1 MKRWYGLTL
10 AAVVA
15 AAAVPALIGG
25 SAAFRQLAGVSPHWI
40 LLMLGLVLVGW
51 NLNAWRLRLLLGEKG
66 RNLRHHQ
73 AFSTVLATECGF
85 NATPGGSG
93 APFILAA
100 MLKRH
105 QVRASEAS
113 AVFVIDQMTDLL
125 FFLCILPALLL
136 YGLNHYLDFAPT
148 WLLGAIGATQVALI
162 ITAFSLF
169 RYHRLALK
177 RSGALL
183 ERLGLKRSVRLRW
196 ARSQLRFNNAV
207 RTTLRLSPY
216 RLMLTFVLCAGH
228 WLLRYSVLYVAVIAL
243 GHPIDWGYTF
253 FVQMMSMAAGH
264 LTLLPGGA
272 GGTELSSAALLA
284 PYLTKSTAAAA
295 ILIWRCIT
303 YYFYLLAG
311 GIVLMGVAGWRF
323 WQRQVPGQR
332 QIREIES

>member
-1 MKRWYGLTL
+1 MRRWFGLTL
-10 AAVVA
+10 AGVVA

-25 SAAFRQLAGVSPHWI
+25 SAAFHQLAGVSTHWI
-40 LLMLGLVLVGW
+40 LLMLGLVFVGW

-66 RNLRHHQ
+66 GNLRHHQ

-93 APFILAA
+93 APFILIA

-125 FFLCILPALLL
+125 FFFCALPALLI
-136 YGLNHYLDFAPT
+136 YGLHHYLDFAPT
-148 WLLGAIGATQVALI
+148 WLLGLIGAAQIALI
-162 ITAFSLF
+162 ITAFGLF
-169 RYHRLALK
+169 RYHRYALR
-177 RSGALL
+177 RSGVWL
-183 ERLGLKRSVRLRW
+183 ERLGVKRSLRLRW

-216 RLMLTFVLCAGH
+216 RLMLTFILCTGH
-228 WLLRYSVLYVAVIAL
+228 WLLRYSVLYVAVMAL
-243 GHPIDWGYTF
+243 GHPINWGYTF
-253 FVQMMSMAAGH
+253 FVQMLSMAAGH

-284 PYLTKSTAAAA
+284 PYLSKGTAAAA
-295 ILIWRCIT
+295 ILIWRCVT
-303 YYFYLLAG
+303 YYFYLIAG
-311 GIVLMGVAGWRF
+311 GAVLLGVAGWRF
-323 WQRQVPGQR
+323 WQEQMS
-332 QIREIES
+332 EIEP